1 MLAIEFH
8 LLCIL
13 YSVLMY
19 SLSRIKDKHR
29 SQTHPIYSTPHKQR
43 TSPFAIAP
51 DAEKVDHDL
60 HDNDNRLLSPTSTED
75 HKGVTAATN
84 GKSLSAFA
92 TSLSF
97 SKQLWVLKVN
107 VFPMFWQC
115 SKVDPSWVSNLGQ
128 RKRIQNCSDLKV
140 LNGKSKEKREEE
152 GALITVGIE
161 LKGAGPCQIWEM
173 PYTWGSEEWWFLDGG
188 WRKGR

>member
-84 GKSLSAFA
+84 GKSPYTTYYHLLPIIATILS
-92 TSLSF
+92 
-97 SKQLWVLKVN
+97 SKPNEIRNDK
-107 VFPMFWQC
+107 
-115 SKVDPSWVSNLGQ
+115 
-128 RKRIQNCSDLKV
+128 
-140 LNGKSKEKREEE
+140 
-152 GALITVGIE
+152 T
-161 LKGAGPCQIWEM
+161 EM
-173 PYTWGSEEWWFLDGG
+173 PPIYIPGF
-188 WRKGR
+188 